1 MSIIAFSKCFVR
13 AVQEEAPM
21 CKSDRE
27 RATDLCN
34 IGIHQFEPVYYG
46 DICKACGLFV
56 PDGCGWWLFPDED
69 GNYFEGYGDDED
81 E

>member
-1 MSIIAFSKCFVR
+1 MIENEQPTY
-13 AVQEEAPM
+13 AVLVFINL
-21 CKSDRE
+21 S
-27 RATDLCN
+27 
-34 IGIHQFEPVYYG
+34 QFIMG

-69 GNYFEGYGDDED
+69 GNYFEGYDDDED